1 MEEQISADYLLEAA
15 EKREAVTDVNID
27 PFHLTLSSHG
37 LKLRRERTSTLQVN
51 VGLLCNQRCRHC
63 HLDAGPGRKEV
74 MQPGTMDDVLA
85 YARKGSFSVIDITGG
100 APDLNPWIRKFI
112 GQAADLAPRV
122 MFRSNLSA
130 LNDGNR
136 DDLMNLLKEN
146 KIVIVAS
153 FPSLN
158 ASQTDAQRG
167 DGIFDISIEA
177 LRKLN
182 ALGYGGQDTGL
193 ELNLVSNP
201 SGAFLPS
208 AQDQQE
214 KRFRRILDKNWGIT
228 FNQLFNFANVPLGR
242 FREWLIRT
250 GNFSQY
256 LEKLASNFNPCSA
269 AGVMCKTL
277 VSVSWDG
284 YLYDCDFNLARDI
297 PMGGRRQHVSE
308 MQGPPEPDSPIVTAD
323 HCYTCTA
330 GTGFT

>member
-1 MEEQISADYLLEAA
+1 MSADCLRGEVERKEVVA
-15 EKREAVTDVNID
+15 DVNVD

-37 LKLRRERTSTLQVN
+37 LKLRREKTSTLQIN
-51 VGLLCNQRCRHC
+51 VGLLCNQMCQHC
-63 HLDAGPGRKEV
+63 HLEAGPRRKEI
-74 MQPGTMDDVLA
+74 MQPGTMDDVLT
-85 YARKGSFSVIDITGG
+85 YARRGNFSVIDITGG
-100 APDLNPWIRKFI
+100 APDLNPWIRKLI
-112 GQAADLAPRV
+112 VEVAELAPRV

-136 DDLMNLLKEN
+136 DDLMHLLKA
-146 KIVIVAS
+146 KKLVIIAS

-158 ASQTDAQRG
+158 VSQTNAQRG

-182 ALGYGGQDTGL
+182 ALGYGREDTGL

-208 AQDQQE
+208 AQDRQE
-214 KRFRRILDKNWGIT
+214 MRFKRILDKNWGIV

-242 FREWLIRT
+242 FREWLVRT

-256 LEKLASNFNPCSA
+256 LEKLASSFNPCAVAS
-269 AGVMCKTL
+269 VMCKTL
-277 VSVSWDG
+277 ISVSWDG

-297 PMGGRRQHVSE
+297 PMGGRQKHVSE
-308 MQGPPEPDSPIVTAD
+308 MPGPPETDSLIATDD

-330 GTGFT
+330 GMGFT